1 MCVCECVCE
10 GDLTYAFLE
19 AATAAGAVTAAAAE
33 AAEAAEAADS
43 AMAASPAD
51 SAMAADS
58 AMVAAKVAESAAA
71 LEIHTAANKVCS
83 AAFANLICVNSP
95 KDLFAISVTCDS
107 IEASFE
113 AKQIHSLRS

>member
-1 MCVCECVCE
+1 MCVCECVCD

-19 AATAAGAVTAAAAE
+19 AAT
-33 AAEAAEAADS
+33 
-43 AMAASPAD
+43 
-51 SAMAADS
+51 ADS

-95 KDLFAISVTCDS
+95 KDLFAVSVTCDS